1 MEGAEKLA
9 GLILK
14 SEKIAVLTGA
24 GISTSAGIPDFRGP
38 EGLYSRKDIDAEKLF
53 DINYFH
59 YNPNMFYE
67 AIPEFYEGCEN
78 SDPTPGHNFIKKLED
93 HNKLHLLVTQNIDGL
108 HEKAGNTDII
118 NIHGNFKK
126 FICIKCSSEFPAN
139 ETVKSAVKASRI
151 PICPKCG
158 GVLKPTV
165 VFFGEPVIGFEE
177 AASRIQKADLLI
189 AIGSTLM
196 VNPAAMLPQYLSHD
210 AAFAII
216 NKGKTPY
223 DSIADLIIHEDID
236 SVALKIINI
245 LQY

>member
-9 GLILK
+9 GLIRQ

-38 EGLYSRKDIDAEKLF
+38 DGLYSRKDIDAEKLF

-59 YNPNMFYE
+59 YNPNLFYE

-78 SDPTPGHNFIKKLED
+78 ADPTAGHAFIKKLED
-93 HNKLHLLVTQNIDGL
+93 HNKLFLLVTQNIDGL
-108 HEKAGNTDII
+108 HEKAGNTEVI

-126 FICIKCSSEFPAN
+126 FICTKCTAEFPAN
-139 ETVKSAVKASRI
+139 DAIKASIKASRI

-158 GVLKPTV
+158 GTMKPTV

-177 AASRIQKADLLI
+177 ASSRIQKADLFI

-210 AAFAII
+210 AAFVII

-236 SVALKIINI
+236 SVVSEAVRILK
-245 LQY
+245 Y

>member
-9 GLILK
+9 ELIRQ

-59 YNPNMFYE
+59 YNPNLFYE
-67 AIPEFYEGCEN
+67 AIPEFYEGCEKAR
-78 SDPTPGHNFIKKLED
+78 PTSGHNFIKKLED
-93 HNKLHLLVTQNIDGL
+93 NNKLYLLVTQNIDGL
-108 HEKAGNTDII
+108 HEKAGSTNVI

-126 FICIKCSSEFPAN
+126 FICIKCSSEFPEN
-139 ETVKSAVKASRI
+139 ETIKASVKASRV

-158 GVLKPTV
+158 GVMKPTV
-165 VFFGEPVIGFEE
+165 VFFGESVIGFEE
-177 AASRIQKADLLI
+177 AASRIQKADLFI

-196 VNPAAMLPQYLSHD
+196 VNPAAILPQYLSHD
-210 AAFAII
+210 ASFAII

-223 DSIADLIIHEDID
+223 DSIADINIQEDID
-236 SVALKIINI
+236 TVALEIIRI
-245 LQY
+245 LKY